1 MHKHCYKLDKPTP
14 EVPTPM
20 AYFGLHS
27 DMWAE
32 ENEEE
37 ILTNGTNFAPLALGR
52 QFINS
57 RPAYEEPVR

>member
-1 MHKHCYKLDKPTP
+1 
-14 EVPTPM
+14 M